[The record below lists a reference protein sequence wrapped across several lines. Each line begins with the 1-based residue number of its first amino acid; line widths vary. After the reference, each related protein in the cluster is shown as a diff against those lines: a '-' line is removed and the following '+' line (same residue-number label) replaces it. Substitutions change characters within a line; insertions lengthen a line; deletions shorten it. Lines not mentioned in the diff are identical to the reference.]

1 MVEITVKPEDAWDF
15 FKDQVKTLV
24 HSYIPIAQAD
34 GGVTILMGVE
44 YSGMPNIIVMV
55 EGDVVMEEL
64 ATGKEDLADTLEYI
78 YSVYASDRGY
88 ATGLSDE
95 PEFDEE
101 DVIED
106 RERELDMAFDALLEI
121 VVEHQY
127 DLMMTYEDVIEDLKD
142 LVCERLARKYNLDIY
157 RPMILVDE
165 DGEEFFEEYPY
176 SVMIY
181 DDEQDEP
188 VKKGA

>member
-15 FKDQVKTLV
+15 FKDQAKTLV

-64 ATGKEDLADTLEYI
+64 ATGKEDLADTLEYV
-78 YSVYASDRGY
+78 YSVYANDRGY

-181 DDEQDEP
+181 DDEQDEH